1 MQVIL
6 KLESDGRLAPAFE
19 EGEEWLRKKP
29 PGKHFKANLKSS
41 RNPGHHRKAFA
52 LLKLVLENQDTYET
66 IEDLLVEFKLKSGH
80 YAEHITT
87 KGVLIYVPK
96 SIAFDEMGQEEFE
109 ELYEK
114 WIDIAVAHF
123 SGPGMNYAQLRRE
136 VAEFGN

>member
-1 MQVIL
+1 MQIIL
-6 KLESDGRLAPAFE
+6 KKQSDGTLVPAFE
-19 EGEEWLRKKP
+19 DGHDWLAKQKA
-29 PGKHFKANLKSS
+29 GKHFKANLKSS

-52 LLKLVLENQDTYET
+52 LLKLVLDNQDRYET

-87 KGVLIYVPK
+87 KGALIYVPK

-109 ELYEK
+109 AMYEK

-123 SGPGMNYAQLRRE
+123 SYPGADYDRLRQQ
-136 VAEFGN
+136 VAEFG